1 MTAALLSVLT
11 QYRAWYES
19 KLGSAQPDWY
29 VFPLSNR
36 IKPVDPTRPVT
47 SLKQAWRVFARLQRL
62 AAACMIGGIR
72 SAQNLLKPESL
83 KAPCLILWETH
94 ERQDVA
100 AILPQ
105 SSQGP
110 PRSYCGN
117 RSSGFTSG
125 PPRSPQSE
133 RTGARRIRRNSL
145 KGRVAQRIEHLPS
158 KQRVAGSSPAAPTNL
173 PSCKLFSTNSLSRN
187 GPLRFRRKCVQKR
200 RRCSLFQPAN
210 NQITTRTRNALG
222 SGIRGRGGA
231 WTSSPPPPRKTRAG
245 YKLTLTTSYEP
256 HQVEPGP
263 RRGPPTVE
271 NQTSAV
277 RPRQQYRGSSD
288 PRQAGPASSLYGF
301 FNGSCS
307 AGPPKSTAA
316 ISPRE

>member
-1 MTAALLSVLT
+1 MDAAACSRSKLIYPFLYILCWTGLRSDEDRNLQWGQIDFEAGQITVGKSKNESGVGRQIPMTAALLSVLT

-19 KLGSAQPDWY
+19 KLGSVQPDWY

-110 PRSYCGN
+110 PRSYYCGN

-145 KGRVAQRIEHLPS
+145 KGRVAQ
-158 KQRVAGSSPAAPTNL
+158 VD
-173 PSCKLFSTNSLSRN
+173 
-187 GPLRFRRKCVQKR
+187 
-200 RRCSLFQPAN
+200 
-210 NQITTRTRNALG
+210 
-222 SGIRGRGGA
+222 
-231 WTSSPPPPRKTRAG
+231 RA
-245 YKLTLTTSYEP
+245 
-256 HQVEPGP
+256 
-263 RRGPPTVE
+263 
-271 NQTSAV
+271 SA
-277 RPRQQYRGSSD
+277 
-288 PRQAGPASSLYGF
+288 F
-301 FNGSCS
+301 
-307 AGPPKSTAA
+307 
-316 ISPRE
+316 